1 MTLGLLVL
9 RRLAAAGA
17 VLAVLSAVIFLATD
31 VLPGDAAGVLAG
43 ADATTADR
51 AELSRRLH
59 LDESPVT
66 RYLHWAGDALHGDL
80 GQGQVGGRAVNEV
93 LGDTVPNSLALTVL
107 ALALALPC
115 AVLLGLVTAARL
127 GGRAD
132 RAVSLVTLAAAGLPE
147 FVTAALLAWAFGAL
161 LGILPRVSLVDLGER
176 PWESPE
182 VMVLPA
188 LTLAIVATAIATRLL
203 RSSAADVAAAPY
215 VRAARLRGVHGLRL
229 ALRHLLPA
237 SFAPTAQVVAVLF
250 GGLLGGAVVVESV
263 FNYPGVGFE
272 LAQAVANRDVPMVQG
287 LSLALCALALLGL
300 LCGDVVA
307 AVVDPRTR
315 RGR

>member
-9 RRLAAAGA
+9 RRLAAAGC
-17 VLAVLSAVIFLATD
+17 VLVVLSFVIFLATD
-31 VLPGDAAGVLAG
+31 VLPGNAAGVLAG
-43 ADATTADR
+43 TNATAADR
-51 AELSRRLH
+51 VELAHRLG
-59 LDESPVT
+59 LDESATT
-66 RYLHWAGDALHGDL
+66 RYLHWAGGALRGDL
-80 GQGQVGGRAVNEV
+80 GQGQVGGRDVDDV
-93 LGDTVPNSLALTVL
+93 LADTVPNSLVLTGLALVL
-107 ALALALPC
+107 AVPC
-115 AVLLGLVTAARL
+115 AILLGVVTAGNL

-132 RAVSLVTLAAAGLPE
+132 RAMSLVTLVAVGLPE
-147 FVTAALLAWAFGAL
+147 FVTAALLGWTFGAV
-161 LGILPRVSLVDLGER
+161 LGILPRVSLVGLGER
-176 PWESPE
+176 PWQSPE

-188 LTLAIVATAIATRLL
+188 LTLAIVTTAIATRLL

-215 VRAARLRGVHGLRL
+215 VRAARLRGVRGPRL

-237 SFAPTAQVVAVLF
+237 ALAPTVQVVAVLF

-300 LCGDVVA
+300 LCGDIIA
-307 AVVDPRTR
+307 ALVDPRTR
-315 RGR
+315 VGR